1 MASTRRPSA
10 GPSST
15 PGAPVVVA
23 PPGEPGPG
31 DPAHGDPAHGDPGER
46 GEPAHRGSVPGE
58 SGVRAGRDPVEWLL
72 GTSRGNGIAAFV
84 LYLVASVFIFGIP
97 ILAHPT
103 GTFVGWG
110 ADPPSFVWY
119 LGWWPHA
126 IWHGLDPVV
135 THHVWAPVGV
145 NLTHATAIPGPS
157 LALAPV
163 TILFGPVVSYNV
175 MALLT
180 PVLAAWTA
188 YLLCRAVTGQFWASL
203 VGGYLFGFSVYVT
216 GQMLG
221 HPNLALVFLLPV
233 LALLA
238 LRLVRGARSLRRT
251 VLWMAAALVGQFLTS
266 YEVFLSLT
274 MFVAIALLLALAML
288 PSHRRPLRDVAVA
301 VGASYAL
308 TAVVVSPLL
317 WSFLM
322 AKESPPTY
330 AFWSTIF
337 ATDLVNFLVP
347 TSLTAA
353 GGGNFF
359 DVTGKFTG
367 DISEQAAYFGLP
379 VLLMVAAFTIACWRH
394 RWAKWMLAFTG
405 VACVLSLG
413 THLHIA
419 GTETIP
425 MPWKALVSLP
435 LLKYAL
441 PGRFMV
447 YAWLPV
453 AVMAAMWL
461 ALRPSGLG
469 RWMLAALAVV
479 MLYPNT
485 HGPFWHTSFSEPA
498 FFADGS
504 VSREIPHD
512 ATVLV
517 IPFALNGD
525 SMLWQ
530 ADSGFWFRMPTG
542 YVGTRKPLAFGNWPI
557 EDVLYSGQPGAD
569 SAEQLKQYLGANHV
583 SAVVVVKGTPG
594 AWARLFAPLG
604 QPRSVQDVDI
614 YTVPG
619 SILRGYADS
628 PRPPG

>member
-1 MASTRRPSA
+1 MAGSERPTA
-10 GPSST
+10 GGSPSG
-15 PGAPVVVA
+15 PAVA
-23 PPGEPGPG
+23 SPPEEPGPVASPDG
-31 DPAHGDPAHGDPGER
+31 RTEIPRRGRPRSAEQAARSPG
-46 GEPAHRGSVPGE
+46 G
-58 SGVRAGRDPVEWLL
+58 WLRE
-72 GTSRGNGIAAFV
+72 TTRGNATVAFGMYLIAS
-84 LYLVASVFIFGIP
+84 LFIFGVP

-103 GTFVGWG
+103 SSFVGWG
-110 ADPPSFVWY
+110 ADPPSFMWY

-126 IWHGLDPVV
+126 IGHGLNPVV

-145 NLTHATAIPGPS
+145 NLTHATAIPGPA
-157 LALAPV
+157 LALTPV
-163 TILFGPVVSYNV
+163 TILFGPVVAYNV

-188 YLLCRAVTGQFWASL
+188 YLLGRAVTGHFRGSL

-233 LALLA
+233 IALLV
-238 LRLVRGARSLRRT
+238 LRLMRGERSVRRT
-251 VLWMAAALVGQFLTS
+251 VVWLAAALVGQFLIS

-274 MFVAIALLLALAML
+274 LFLALGLLLALVML
-288 PSHRRPLRDVAVA
+288 PAHRRGLRDVVVAVA
-301 VGASYAL
+301 AAYGV
-308 TAVVVSPLL
+308 TAVVVAPLL
-317 WSFLM
+317 WSFL
-322 AKESPPTY
+322 ATRESPPTY
-330 AFWSTIF
+330 DFWSTIF
-337 ATDLVNFLVP
+337 ATDLVNFVVP

-353 GGGNFF
+353 GGGTFF

-379 VLLMVAAFTIACWRH
+379 VLAMVGAFTIAFWRR
-394 RWAKWMLAFTG
+394 RWARWLVAFTG
-405 VACVLSLG
+405 LACVLSLG
-413 THLHIA
+413 THLHIG

-425 MPWKALVSLP
+425 LPWNAAVSLP

-441 PGRFMV
+441 PGRLMV

-453 AVMAAMWL
+453 AVMVAMWL

-469 RWMLAALAVV
+469 RWLLAALAVV

-485 HGPFWHTSFSEPA
+485 DGPFWRTSFSEPA
-498 FFADGS
+498 FFADGT
-504 VSREIPHD
+504 VRHEVPQD

-557 EDVLYSGQPGAD
+557 EDVLYSGQPGVD
-569 SAEQLKQYLGANHV
+569 SEEQLKRYLGANDV
-583 SAVVVVKGTPG
+583 RAVVVVKGTPG
-594 AWARLFAPLG
+594 EWRALFAPLG
-604 QPRSVQDVDI
+604 PPHTVQDVDV
-614 YTVPG
+614 YTVPR